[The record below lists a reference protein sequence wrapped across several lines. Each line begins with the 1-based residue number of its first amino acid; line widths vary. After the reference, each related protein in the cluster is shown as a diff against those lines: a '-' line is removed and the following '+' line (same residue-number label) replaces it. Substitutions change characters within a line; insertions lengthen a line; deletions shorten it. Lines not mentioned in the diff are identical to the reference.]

1 MVMLHPRRTACVTAK
16 RNRSAGEGLERSC
29 DDRSDWFRG
38 APPVDGVERL
48 QAWFS
53 GRAYETHRHDT
64 YAIAVTDTGVQS
76 FDYRGGVVNST
87 VGNVVVVHPDE
98 AHDGRAGTEEGFGYR
113 ILYVEPARIGEAAR
127 LLAGRPCALPFAAEA
142 VSGNE
147 KLANAV
153 NAAFRHDL
161 EPLAVDGLILQ
172 LADGLMDADPSSRQS
187 GAAERL
193 DTAAVERAR
202 QFLDVETDRVV
213 RSSELEAITGLTRYD
228 LARQFKSQVGTSPYR
243 YSLMRR
249 LDAARRQIRTKQSLA
264 DIAFGAGFA
273 DQAHFTRKFK
283 AAFGVTPARYA
294 ALQANGAR
302 DRRRR
307 SH

>member
-1 MVMLHPRRTACVTAK
+1 M
-16 RNRSAGEGLERSC
+16 
-29 DDRSDWFRG
+29 
-38 APPVDGVERL
+38 DGVERL

-64 YAIAVTDTGVQS
+64 YAIAVTDSGVQS

-113 ILYVEPARIGEAAR
+113 ILYVDPARIGEAAR
-127 LLAGRPCALPFAAEA
+127 LLAGRPSALPFATEA
-142 VSGNE
+142 VSRNQ

-153 NAAFRHDL
+153 DAAFRHDL
-161 EPLAVDGLILQ
+161 EPLAVDSLILQ
-172 LADGLMDADPSSRQS
+172 LADGLMDADPTSW
-187 GAAERL
+187 L
-193 DTAAVERAR
+193 DGNTARVDTTAVECAR
-202 QFLDVETDRVV
+202 QFLDAETDRVV
-213 RSSELEAITGLTRYD
+213 RSLELEAITGLTRYD
-228 LARQFKSQVGTSPYR
+228 LARQFKSLVGTSPYR

-249 LDAARRQIRTKQSLA
+249 LDSARQRIRTDQSLA

-283 AAFGVTPARYA
+283 AAYGVTPARYA
-294 ALQANGAR
+294 ALQANGAS
-302 DRRRR
+302 DRHKR